1 MTGKVKR
8 MSGRGGVARYS
19 LQRAGAAGMG
29 AGAAWGG
36 SGECRER
43 HGVRAASVE
52 SGVG

>member
-1 MTGKVKR
+1 MTGKAKR

-36 SGECRER
+36 SDECRER